1 MNGWCR
7 YYVSTTRHSSPPS
20 AKTGIKEGKECP
32 SDGGL
37 PTGGRDRKGFE
48 SDTKT
53 ITFVSN
59 SKINANRVLV
69 ILEALGTDKVAA

>member
-1 MNGWCR
+1 MR
-7 YYVSTTRHSSPPS
+7 ERRVQRLIRTLDS
-20 AKTGIKEGKECP
+20 IKEGKEECP

>member
-1 MNGWCR
+1 MRERRVQRLIRTLG
-7 YYVSTTRHSSPPS
+7 S
-20 AKTGIKEGKECP
+20 IKEGKECP